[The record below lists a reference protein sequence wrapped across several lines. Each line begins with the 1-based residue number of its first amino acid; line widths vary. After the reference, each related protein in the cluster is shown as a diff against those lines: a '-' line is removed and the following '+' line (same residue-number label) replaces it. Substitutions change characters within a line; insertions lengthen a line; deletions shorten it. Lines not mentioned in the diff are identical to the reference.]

1 MADFLSGHIALVI
14 PISIGLLIVLV
25 LIAAGIWYIGRP
37 FMGFMD
43 GLNPPDGR
51 TAGRISGMMRRKRKK
66 PKSRQN
72 DPF

>member
-14 PISIGLLIVLV
+14 PISIGLLVVLI

-43 GLNPPDGR
+43 GLNEPDGR
-51 TAGRISGMMRRKRKK
+51 TAGRISGMRKRRKNATK
-66 PKSRQN
+66 
-72 DPF
+72 